1 MYLAAANVQACDD
14 LRHRIRINDVTKFG
28 KNVWFAATN
37 LGPD

>member
-14 LRHRIRINDVTKFG
+14 LRHRINDVTKFG